1 MAGVS
6 LPTSVKPL
14 LPLADSTSL
23 KAGTMWSKLADCDS
37 KSTSGLDRIGTKKQL
52 LSCLLFK
59 YFGYGY
65 GQPIYADFPPFYAT
79 HYLRIVANIIF
90 T

>member
-37 KSTSGLDRIGTKKQL
+37 KSTSGLDRIGTRKTIEL
-52 LSCLLFK
+52 LAFSNILDK
-59 YFGYGY
+59 VMAN
-65 GQPIYADFPPFYAT
+65 QYADCYTFSK
-79 HYLRIVANIIF
+79 
-90 T
+90 